1 MATSTGAG
9 ADETDDDL
17 LLALAGIEL
26 AAATVHDAVLGTGL
40 LDATSSAFVATFA
53 EHHRAHALA
62 YTEQL
67 EADDPPEVDPAV
79 LEALFT
85 PVFGAADATSLLQ
98 GALAVEEA
106 MGATAV
112 DACARLADRDTAA
125 LVARVAA
132 VEARHHAIL
141 EVALNRPP
149 DAEPGTPALG
159 GSLLDG

>member
-1 MATSTGAG
+1 MAASTRAG
-9 ADETDDDL
+9 ADATDDDL

-26 AAATVHDAVLGTGL
+26 AAATVHDAVIGTGL
-40 LDATSSAFVATFA
+40 LDATSSALVASFA

-62 YTEQL
+62 YTEHL
-67 EADDPPEVDPAV
+67 DADDPPEADPDA

-85 PVFGAADATSLLQ
+85 PVFGAADAASLLQ
-98 GALAVEEA
+98 GALAIEEA

-112 DACARLADRDTAA
+112 DACARLADQDTAG

-141 EVALNRPP
+141 GVALNRPP
-149 DAEPGTPALG
+149 DAEPGTSTLG